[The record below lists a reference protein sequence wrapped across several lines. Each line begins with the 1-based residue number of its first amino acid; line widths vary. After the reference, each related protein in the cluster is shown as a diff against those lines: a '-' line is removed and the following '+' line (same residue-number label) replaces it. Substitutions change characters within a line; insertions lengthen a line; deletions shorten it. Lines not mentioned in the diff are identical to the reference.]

1 MFTRISLWAV
11 SLAAVLG
18 MAAAPSPAGTFI
30 QLDDLNSQVRFT
42 PDSGVIGWDIDGAN
56 QLKQQGFWY
65 RLDGMTQTAPL
76 MNLASGSGSFTYKP
90 SDNDYDTG
98 DETLHAVYDNGAGFS
113 TTLTHTLAGG
123 LAGSHT
129 SSLQET
135 IAFTN
140 TTAQAIH
147 LQFYQYCDFDL
158 SGPTAGADTVQ
169 RVNANTIVQQGGA
182 TTVAE
187 TVVTPSPVLSEV
199 ATYGATLAKLNTTA
213 DNLDGSTGPLGP
225 ADVTWA
231 FQWDLSVSAGQT
243 VQISKIKSV
252 LPEPATLALMG
263 SGLLI
268 AAAACRRRM
277 R

>member
-1 MFTRISLWAV
+1 MSTRISLWAV
-11 SLAAVLG
+11 SLAAALA

-30 QLDDLNSQVRFT
+30 PLDDLNSQVRFT

-98 DETLHAVYDNGAGFS
+98 DETLHAVYDNGAGF
-113 TTLTHTLAGG
+113 TTALTYTLAGG
-123 LAGSHT
+123 QGGSHAA
-129 SSLQET
+129 SLQET

-158 SGPTAGADTVQ
+158 SGPAGADTVT

-182 TTVAE
+182 ATVAE

-199 ATYGATLAKLNTTA
+199 ATYGATLTKLNTTA

-231 FQWDLSVSAGQT
+231 FQWDLSVPAGQT

-252 LPEPATLALMG
+252 TPEPATLALMA
-263 SGLLI
+263 SGLVI
-268 AAAACRRRM
+268 AAAVRRRRM